1 MCAWKLGLLGVVCL
15 NSRNQEPQRNFQQ
28 PASTIKQALYD
39 SLNPVVLF
47 EAIPTLSPQLHVFPR
62 VLGLQ
67 SAGPVLL
74 LLTCPS
80 CFPPAGCCAGQDD
93 ILPQGPVDAKLGTN
107 VTLATLLNNPPYS
120 VMFWNYLDGE
130 DSVNVATYSEK
141 KVTLGEAYVGRAS
154 LNVTNGFLQLGPLK
168 STDSGQ
174 YSLTVISG
182 GKTQTASTR
191 LEVLGELQQ

>member
-1 MCAWKLGLLGVVCL
+1 
-15 NSRNQEPQRNFQQ
+15 
-28 PASTIKQALYD
+28 
-39 SLNPVVLF
+39 
-47 EAIPTLSPQLHVFPR
+47 
-62 VLGLQ
+62 
-67 SAGPVLL
+67 
-74 LLTCPS
+74 
-80 CFPPAGCCAGQDD
+80 
-93 ILPQGPVDAKLGTN
+93 
-107 VTLATLLNNPPYS
+107 
-120 VMFWNYLDGE
+120 MFWNYLDGE

-141 KVTLGEAYVGRAS
+141 KVTLGEAYIGRAS